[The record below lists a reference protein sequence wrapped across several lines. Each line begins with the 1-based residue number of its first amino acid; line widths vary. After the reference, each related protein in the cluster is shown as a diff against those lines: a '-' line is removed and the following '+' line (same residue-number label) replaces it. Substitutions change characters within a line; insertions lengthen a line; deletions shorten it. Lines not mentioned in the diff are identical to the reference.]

1 MRNEI
6 TATLLSKIFSIPAKR
21 VEPFVPWL
29 KKYCREY
36 KINTPTRLAAFLAQ
50 IAYESGCFRYTEE
63 IASGAA
69 YEGRLDL
76 GNTQSGDGSRFKG
89 RGLIQLTG
97 RYNYTRLTEDTGIDF
112 LSCPDLLSEPQ
123 YAVLSACWY
132 WGKKDLNG
140 VADSGNFLLLTKLIN
155 GGHNGYAD
163 RDYFHRKCK
172 EAFYL

>member
-6 TATLLSKIFSIPAKR
+6 TTALLSEIFAIPASR
-21 VEPFVPWL
+21 VEPFVPHL

-36 KINTPTRLAAFLAQ
+36 KINTPVRFAAFLAQ

-76 GNTQSGDGSRFKG
+76 GNTQSGDGTRFKG

-112 LSCPDLLSEPQ
+112 LTCPSLLSTPE

-132 WGKKDLNG
+132 WGTRGLNS
-140 VADSGNFLLLTKLIN
+140 VADSGDFLLLTKLIN

-172 EAFYL
+172 AAFYL